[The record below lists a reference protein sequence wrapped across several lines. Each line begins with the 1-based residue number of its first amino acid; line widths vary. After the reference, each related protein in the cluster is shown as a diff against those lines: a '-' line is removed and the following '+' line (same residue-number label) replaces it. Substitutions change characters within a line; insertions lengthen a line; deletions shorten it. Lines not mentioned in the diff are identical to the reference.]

1 MPRRI
6 LKIWNSS
13 GRHKISLIVTGIFA
27 CVIAYLTLTPQP
39 VPIISGGD
47 KLHHLIGFAA
57 LSLPASILYRQALLW
72 LLPGIIAFG
81 GAIELVQPYVNRRGE
96 WGDFWADIAG
106 VLAGVIIGLIVR
118 QIILFFIEARGREN

>member
-1 MPRRI
+1 MRSYNLVASADALAIPSAKDGSQMPA
-6 LKIWNSS
+6 S
-13 GRHKISLIVTGIFA
+13 

-39 VPIISGGD
+39 VPIISGD

-81 GAIELVQPYVNRRGE
+81 GAIELAHPYINRRGE
-96 WGDFWADIAG
+96 WGDIWADIAG
-106 VLAGVIIGLIVR
+106 VLSEVIIGLIIR
-118 QIILFFIEARGREN
+118 QMFLFF